1 MTPLFPI
8 ASTKLC
14 TFCSLV
20 IFGVSF
26 ANSGFEFGMLGF
38 VVIMFL
44 LFSGFGGM
52 PGAQF
57 GITLPNPSGGS
68 AHRNRSVQ
76 PCCLQ
81 PDDLLVE
88 KPPEVMAQCF
98 D

>member
-1 MTPLFPI
+1 MSGPMKKVTSFGEG
-8 ASTKLC
+8 S
-14 TFCSLV
+14 CSETV
-20 IFGVSF
+20 FIV
-26 ANSGFEFGMLGF
+26 A
-38 VVIMFL
+38 L
-44 LFSGFGGM
+44 LFSDFGGM

-57 GITLPNPSGGS
+57 GITLANPSGGS